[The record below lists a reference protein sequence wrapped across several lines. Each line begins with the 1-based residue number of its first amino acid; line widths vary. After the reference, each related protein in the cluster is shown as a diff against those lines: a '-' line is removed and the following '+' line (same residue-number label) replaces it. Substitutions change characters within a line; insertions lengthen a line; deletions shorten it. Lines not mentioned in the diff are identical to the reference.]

1 MSRRTL
7 LCRLPAAIAVLLAGL
22 AGSTCDAR
30 VHAEKGRTYK
40 LTKQHGP
47 WMLMVA
53 SFNSTAPDG
62 ETREGK
68 TPQQAADELV
78 YELRKQGLPAYTY
91 TIEADQQR
99 VPTRDRLGQPS
110 VLKTIRKVKST
121 CVVAGNYPSFE
132 DKLAQQSLEWVKK
145 YDPKCLKEGVEFRP
159 TPGRPLPLSAA
170 FLTINPL
177 LSAEEVASRSV
188 DPLLKRLNSGLEHS
202 LFENEGEYTLVV
214 AYFAGKSFSQV
225 REKRDVMEFLTDND
239 LDIAGQQ
246 ANELVMALRQELDP
260 RGRFNDIEAWVWHD
274 RTHSVVTVGSF
285 KSENDP
291 AIAHYRRLFAATVD
305 PQTNQ
310 MQVQYLTLAGAH
322 PKTWAFV
329 PTPQLMRVPKVR

>member
-1 MSRRTL
+1 
-7 LCRLPAAIAVLLAGL
+7 
-22 AGSTCDAR
+22 
-30 VHAEKGRTYK
+30 
-40 LTKQHGP
+40 
-47 WMLMVA
+47 
-53 SFNSTAPDG
+53 
-62 ETREGK
+62 
-68 TPQQAADELV
+68 
-78 YELRKQGLPAYTY
+78 
-91 TIEADQQR
+91 
-99 VPTRDRLGQPS
+99 
-110 VLKTIRKVKST
+110 
-121 CVVAGNYPSFE
+121 FE

-260 RGRFNDIEAWVWHD
+260 RGRFNDIEA
-274 RTHSVVTVGSF
+274 
-285 KSENDP
+285 
-291 AIAHYRRLFAATVD
+291 
-305 PQTNQ
+305 
-310 MQVQYLTLAGAH
+310 
-322 PKTWAFV
+322 
-329 PTPQLMRVPKVR
+329 